1 MPANSSN
8 GLPGSIKRVSAIVV
22 TYHPEDA
29 SFESIRLLAEQASP
43 VIVVDN
49 SATPETKKRLTH
61 AFGDNQESFTLLFN
75 ERNLG
80 IAAAL
85 NRGVRYAQELGAEW
99 VLTMDQDSRITNGMV
114 ATMFTGYDTLP
125 EDYRL
130 RVASLAPLLTA
141 FSSLPAQPA
150 SDTHCLTCKEIPTAI
165 TSGNLIKIDAWRAI
179 GGYSDKLFIDYVD
192 HDFCFRLR
200 RAGWVILECQGATLI
215 HKIGNAT
222 HIRFLGRKIAI
233 NQHPPLRTY
242 YITRNGFNF
251 WKTFPDDRTFIKSDK
266 ANTLR
271 LLVKAFLFE
280 PHKLERLR
288 MFWRGYRDFRKDCF
302 GPYSGSQPVD
312 RNASKS
318 FNP

>member
-1 MPANSSN
+1 M
-8 GLPGSIKRVSAIVV
+8 KRVAAIVV
-22 TYHPEDA
+22 TYHPENS
-29 SFESIRLLAEQASP
+29 SFESISLLAEQACH

-49 SATPETKKRLTH
+49 SATPEDRERLTQ
-61 AFGDNQESFTLLFN
+61 AFGDNQKSFTLLFN

-114 ATMFTGYDTLP
+114 ATMFAGYDTLP

-251 WKTFPDDRTFIKSDK
+251 WRTFPDDKAFIKSDK
-266 ANTLR
+266 TNTLR

-280 PHKLERLR
+280 TNKLERLR
-288 MFWRGYRDFRKDCF
+288 MFWRGYRDFRNNRF
-302 GPYSGSQPVD
+302 GAYGTEK
-312 RNASKS
+312 RL
-318 FNP
+318 

>member
-1 MPANSSN
+1 MMN
-8 GLPGSIKRVSAIVV
+8 RVSAIVV
-22 TYHPEDA
+22 TYHPENS
-29 SFESIRLLAEQASP
+29 SFESIRLLAEQVCP

-49 SATPETKKRLTH
+49 SATPEDRERLTR
-61 AFGDNQESFTLLFN
+61 AFGGNQKSFTLLFN
-75 ERNLG
+75 VSNLG

-85 NRGVRYAQELGAEW
+85 NRGVRHAQEQGAEW
-99 VLTMDQDSRITNGMV
+99 VLTMDQDSRITGGM
-114 ATMFTGYDTLP
+114 AKTMFARYNTLP
-125 EDYRL
+125 ENYRL

-141 FSSLPAQPA
+141 SSSFPAQTA
-150 SDTHCLTCKEIPTAI
+150 SDTHCLTCKEVSTAI
-165 TSGNLIKIDAWRAI
+165 TSGNLVKIDAWQAI

-251 WKTFPDDRTFIKSDK
+251 WKTFPDDKTFIRSDK
-266 ANTLR
+266 TNTLR

-280 PHKLERLR
+280 THKLERLR
-288 MFWRGYRDFRKDCF
+288 MFWRGYYDFRRGRF
-302 GPYSGSQPVD
+302 GAYADNHPDYV
-312 RNASKS
+312 
-318 FNP
+318 

>member
-1 MPANSSN
+1 MPVTSSN
-8 GLPGSIKRVSAIVV
+8 GFPCSIKRVSAIVV
-22 TYHPEDA
+22 TYHPENA
-29 SFESIRLLAEQASP
+29 SLESIRLLAEQACP

-49 SATPETKKRLTH
+49 SATPEDRELLTQ
-61 AFGDNQESFTLLFN
+61 AFGNNQKSFALLFN

-85 NRGVRYAQELGAEW
+85 NRGVRYAQEQGAEW
-99 VLTMDQDSRITNGMV
+99 VLTLDQDSRITNGMV
-114 ATMFTGYDTLP
+114 ATMFAGYDTLA

-141 FSSLPAQPA
+141 SSSPSAQT
-150 SDTHCLTCKEIPTAI
+150 SSGTHCLACKEIPTAI

-200 RAGWVILECQGATLI
+200 RGCWVILECQGAALI
-215 HKIGNAT
+215 HTIGNAT
-222 HIRFLGRKIAI
+222 HIRFFGRQIAI

-251 WKTFPDDRTFIKSDK
+251 WKTFPDDKTFIRSDK
-266 ANTLR
+266 TNTLR

-280 PHKLERLR
+280 TNKLERLR
-288 MFWRGYRDFRKDCF
+288 MFWRGYRDFRNNRF
-302 GPYSGSQPVD
+302 GAYGTEK
-312 RNASKS
+312 RL
-318 FNP
+318 